1 MKSPINSETP
11 KSVNLSPEDVARAE
25 ALALDD
31 GTIRALVEII
41 FSQKDDRAPLS

>member
-1 MKSPINSETP
+1 MKAWVKNW
-11 KSVNLSPEDVARAE
+11 LAAALAE